1 MCVFNA
7 SFVKLISLE
16 LWTRFQSF
24 GHKLSLEKIFLD
36 AQEIEFLTKSFSDS
50 HDSACFFDIISPTC
64 PGRFYY

>member
-7 SFVKLISLE
+7 VFVKLMSLDFN
-16 LWTRFQSF
+16 RF

-36 AQEIEFLTKSFSDS
+36 VQETEFLTKSFSDS

-64 PGRFYY
+64 PGRLYY